1 MAGIELYLNHSFLED
16 IYNYAKECIGEEFEH
31 PKTGEKMKL
40 PAIPPKLGWD
50 IEEYYHSELSIS

>member
-31 PKTGEKMKL
+31 PKTGEEDEVTIYSTKTW
-40 PAIPPKLGWD
+40 LG
-50 IEEYYHSELSIS
+50 Y